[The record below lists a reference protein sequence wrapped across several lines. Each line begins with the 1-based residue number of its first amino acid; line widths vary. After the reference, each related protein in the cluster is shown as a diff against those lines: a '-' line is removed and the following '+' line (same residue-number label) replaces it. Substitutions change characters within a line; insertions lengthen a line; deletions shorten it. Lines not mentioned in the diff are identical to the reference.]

1 VGWRGLAAQRS
12 PDRLSRRK
20 NVATARQNRQVE
32 LLILRGIASVA
43 SQNSIVLVLR
53 KKLIFIPTQAMF
65 SGGPIYRNSLAGLA
79 AWRRRLWGER
89 RESDKH
95 VYHSVTAHPSPIALN
110 MFAFCSPSAWGVL
123 YWTQETFW
131 RRLH

>member
-20 NVATARQNRQVE
+20 NVATARQNRQVQ

-53 KKLIFIPTQAMF
+53 KKLLFMPTRAMF

-79 AWRRRLWGER
+79 AWRRAFWGER
-89 RESDKH
+89 WESDGY
-95 VYHSVTAHPSPIALN
+95 VYHLVSVHPSAITPKYVRFL
-110 MFAFCSPSAWGVL
+110 FAYYLGRFILDTGKVL
-123 YWTQETFW
+123 A
-131 RRLH
+131 